1 MGVTLERVQNK
12 FACIIGELCSEPVI
26 LSQFAIWV
34 DLRIAEYKA
43 KGAISLD
50 CSGCDPDPA
59 WLKGHVTQHHKP
71 KAREKTMSLAHL
83 PQDGDGPGMSFP
95 SNLETCERL
104 SPDIVVVKEEA
115 GSEHEENCAVY
126 SPHFRRKRNISST
139 SGGDDPCQ
147 SNVLRSKIPR
157 LAATSES
164 PPLVF
169 EPVNESLMS
178 IIGNSDQGG
187 HEVSTEPEG
196 TVTVPH
202 VNNLFMNR
210 YHTPASSE
218 DTVTVNVDSQEAYN
232 NSRGESGSAVDRN
245 PLFSACYGDIVTHSH
260 TRTPNIAAL
269 RSRILNQDQKAS
281 STVRNMVAAVASFER
296 WLSASHPEETRC
308 VEHIPPPELDPYLAD
323 FFLNVKQPSGQD
335 YKVDS
340 FRQIRYNLDKFL
352 QDHSYPCTLTDSSE
366 FKETRLAFRKR
377 LAYLGNVDALRQHGA
392 HLFSSS
398 VPSSTSDSDVTP
410 SEKTADSSAN

>member
-232 NSRGESGSAVDRN
+232 NSRGTEGQEANTLASFPACSAVSGS
-245 PLFSACYGDIVTHSH
+245 SEHSH
-260 TRTPNIAAL
+260 SIPSDRMLNVSRLKA
-269 RSRILNQDQKAS
+269 RILNKDQKAS
-281 STVRNMVAAVASFER
+281 STVRNMVAAVGSFER
-296 WLSASHPEETRC
+296 WLAVSHPEDKRY
-308 VEHIPPPELDPYLAD
+308 VESIPPPELNLYLTD
-323 FFLNVKQPSGQD
+323 FFLTVKQPSGQD

-340 FRQIRYNLDKFL
+340 FKKIKYNLDKFL
-352 QDHSYPCTLTDSSE
+352 QDHSYPCSLTSQAFTE
-366 FKETRLAFRKR
+366 ANVAFKQRLLDLSK
-377 LAYLGNVDALRQHGA
+377 DALPAAKALLSNFRQ
-392 HLFSSS
+392 LS
-398 VPSSTSDSDVTP
+398 
-410 SEKTADSSAN
+410 